1 MNELT
6 DSMIIQDSLQRD
18 VGVSIFGL
26 IFLIIILI
34 IGIYIITKSRKG
46 KDSKKT
52 KIYIIIITVIILI
65 MMIIPILKLTN
76 IDIYGK
82 NINLIISKIDKK
94 YTEHGTS
101 DPGTRKTYY
110 YVEIKGYKDKEI
122 NIAKEK
128 YDEINEGEEVYVVL
142 YNEDEPISIYEV
154 DKYEYV
160 GNRFEVKDTTTIY

>member
-94 YTEHGTS
+94 TYR
-101 DPGTRKTYY
+101 TRNK
-110 YVEIKGYKDKEI
+110 
-122 NIAKEK
+122 
-128 YDEINEGEEVYVVL
+128 
-142 YNEDEPISIYEV
+142 
-154 DKYEYV
+154 
-160 GNRFEVKDTTTIY
+160 